1 MRRPLVLATFAFVA
15 AAGSVMVP
23 YAATRPPAVCPALP
37 APQQQTPP
45 PQQPPT
51 FRGGVRTVPV
61 YVTVRDRTGN
71 FVLDL
76 TQDEFEVRDEGKPQA
91 ITQFLTTAQPLS
103 VVILIDG
110 SSSLLPVFDGV
121 LDAARAIAL
130 RMLPA
135 DRTAIASFADRVQMR
150 QPFTSD
156 RDEILAHL
164 GDEGNIRM
172 AGETRLWDGLAES
185 VLALS
190 REPNRRVVIV
200 LSDGRHWTAA
210 QAGQSLLPMRP
221 RPGGGT
227 GPQDVLLAALDHDVL
242 IYSIAV
248 WTRTEDRRPERPD
261 PGVTSIARDTGGSFV
276 ELRESDDIN
285 ALATQITSEL
295 HQQYVLGFVPQTL
308 DGKNHTLDVRVTR
321 PGVEVRSRRSYVAPK
336 GGGS

>member
-1 MRRPLVLATFAFVA
+1 
-15 AAGSVMVP
+15 
-23 YAATRPPAVCPALP
+23 
-37 APQQQTPP
+37 
-45 PQQPPT
+45 
-51 FRGGVRTVPV
+51 
-61 YVTVRDRTGN
+61 
-71 FVLDL
+71 
-76 TQDEFEVRDEGKPQA
+76 
-91 ITQFLTTAQPLS
+91 
-103 VVILIDG
+103 
-110 SSSLLPVFDGV
+110 
-121 LDAARAIAL
+121 
-130 RMLPA
+130 MLPA

-150 QPFTSD
+150 QPFTSN
-156 RDEILAHL
+156 RDELLAHL

-210 QAGQSLLPMRP
+210 QAGQSMFPAPP

-227 GPQDVLLAALDHDVL
+227 GPRDVLLAALDHDVL

-248 WTRTEDRRPERPD
+248 WTRTEDQRPERPD
-261 PGVTSIARDTGGSFV
+261 ASVTSIARDTGGSFI

-295 HQQYVLGFVPQTL
+295 HQQYVLGFAPQTL
-308 DGKNHTLDVRVTR
+308 DGKSHKLDVRVTR
-321 PGVEVRSRRSYVAPK
+321 PGVEVRARRSYVAPK